1 MPITVRWD
9 DEKRFEVETETGVRV
24 ALDGDGEAG
33 PSPMEVLL
41 ASLAGCMA
49 IDVVDILRKGREEL
63 TGCAVRAEG
72 ERREDP
78 PRRYTGI
85 RLVFELEGRGLSRRK
100 AERAVEL
107 SRETYCS
114 VSATLA
120 PDLDVSVKIEIAEV
134 EPAG

>member
-1 MPITVRWD
+1 MSFTVRWD

-24 ALDGDGEAG
+24 ALDGDRTAG
-33 PSPMEVLL
+33 PSPMEALL

-63 TGCAVRAEG
+63 TGCTVRAEG

-78 PRRYTGI
+78 PRRYTEI

-114 VSATLA
+114 VSASLA
-120 PDLDVSVKIEIAEV
+120 PDLDVSVEIELAEV
-134 EPAG
+134 EAG

>member
-1 MPITVRWD
+1 MSITVRWD

-24 ALDGDGEAG
+24 VLDGDRTAG
-33 PSPMEVLL
+33 PSPMEALL

-49 IDVVDILRKGREEL
+49 IDVVDILRKGREDL

-114 VSATLA
+114 VSASLA
-120 PDLDVSVKIEIAEV
+120 SDLDVSVEIEIAET
-134 EPAG
+134 EAG